1 MLKTVK
7 FSANKKTGPIA
18 VTYRAGA
25 TNVYGTCPTSCP
37 LNPRPQ
43 GGARALDAE
52 YLDAVRHAVP
62 RRGMAWT
69 YSHFSPELL
78 PVPRARETVV
88 NFSAD
93 SIEDALQAK
102 ALGRAVVV
110 TVAKGATWPRK
121 VDGVRFVRCPAE
133 VSDDVSCSSC
143 GAGKPL
149 CARGNRDFV
158 VVFTAHG
165 SQAAKVGTGDGGCY
179 GAGGPVQLQWRATL
193 ASGTSDDGDAARRF
207 ARSLPSGSLLRH
219 HIVGDMGVQS

>member
-7 FSANKKTGPIA
+7 FSSNKKTGPIA

-37 LNPRPQ
+37 LNPKPQ
-43 GGARALDAE
+43 AASRELDAR
-52 YLDAVRHAVP
+52 YLDAVRRAVP

-69 YSHFSPELL
+69 YSHFAAESL
-78 PVPRARETVV
+78 PTPKARETVI

-93 SIEDALQAK
+93 TIEEAMRAK

-110 TVAKGATWPRK
+110 TVPKGATWPRK

-133 VSDDVSCSSC
+133 VSKDVSCSNC
-143 GAGKPL
+143 GAGRPL

-165 SQAAKVGTGDGGCY
+165 PQAKKVGTGDGGCY
-179 GAGGPVQLQWRATL
+179 GTTGPVQLQWRATQ
-193 ASGTSDDGDAARRF
+193 ANGASDDADAVLRF
-207 ARSLPSGSLLRH
+207 ARSLPSGAFLRH
-219 HIVGDMGVQS
+219 HIVGDLGQP